1 MVAGERGLL
10 WLLGV
15 VVVVV
20 VAGGVLCTGGGV
32 RGEELLWLLWQEI
45 WFVVV
50 GYGWLGEGSLRK
62 RLWGGEWL
70 WRLFWRERWFVT
82 GGKGGF

>member
-20 VAGGVLCTGGGV
+20 VAGGGVVYWGGGLEGKSYCGCCG
-32 RGEELLWLLWQEI
+32 RRFGLLWWDM
-45 WFVVV
+45 V
-50 GYGWLGEGSLRK
+50 GLARVL
-62 RLWGGEWL
+62 
-70 WRLFWRERWFVT
+70 
-82 GGKGGF
+82 